1 MGRVGDLGQE
11 TVALDGHAADLAELA
26 DHHDDRDAGQY
37 PTRTG
42 SDSRSA
48 RKPSRARPPCAM
60 PGSRELRLV
69 ERARITAP
77 IRRAHRN
84 TWGRPDCKHVRELV
98 CIPRRQYAKVGPAS
112 DLTDCVPA
120 EHPLS
125 VGAWLLYPEW
135 VKSPAT

>member
-1 MGRVGDLGQE
+1 MGDLGQE

-48 RKPSRARPPCAM
+48 RKPSRARPACAM

-69 ERARITAP
+69 ERARDHRADPPGAP
-77 IRRAHRN
+77 QHLGL
-84 TWGRPDCKHVRELV
+84 TWGRPDCEQVRELV
-98 CIPRRQYAKVGPAS
+98 CLPRRQ
-112 DLTDCVPA
+112 
-120 EHPLS
+120 
-125 VGAWLLYPEW
+125 
-135 VKSPAT
+135 